1 MWDSEHGGFLDRTD
15 RQGRPDRESMPWKQ
29 MYSLA
34 FGLFAAATSYEAT
47 RDPQTLRL
55 AQDAFGWIEQ
65 HAHDPE
71 HGGYYE
77 DLTEAG

>member
-1 MWDSEHGGFLDRTD
+1 
-15 RQGRPDRESMPWKQ
+15 